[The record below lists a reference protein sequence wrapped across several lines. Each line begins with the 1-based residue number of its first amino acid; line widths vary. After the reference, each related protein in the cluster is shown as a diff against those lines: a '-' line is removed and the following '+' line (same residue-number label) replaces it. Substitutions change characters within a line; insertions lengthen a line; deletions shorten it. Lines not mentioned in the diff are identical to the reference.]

1 MCGWGKMQGGGG
13 EKGEGAVAVEI
24 QIKMISE
31 ERRRRKGEEED
42 EKNFTRYP
50 KLVMN
55 GNTSLC
61 VPLCVKDIV
70 RGRCSGMK
78 LPAERFPV

>member
-1 MCGWGKMQGGGG
+1 MQAGGG
-13 EKGEGAVAVEI
+13 EEEEGAVAVEI

-31 ERRRRKGEEED
+31 ERWRRKGEEGD

-50 KLVMN
+50 QLVMN

-61 VPLCVKDIV
+61 VLLSVKDIV
-70 RGRCSGMK
+70 RGRCSGVK
-78 LPAERFPV
+78 LPAERFPG